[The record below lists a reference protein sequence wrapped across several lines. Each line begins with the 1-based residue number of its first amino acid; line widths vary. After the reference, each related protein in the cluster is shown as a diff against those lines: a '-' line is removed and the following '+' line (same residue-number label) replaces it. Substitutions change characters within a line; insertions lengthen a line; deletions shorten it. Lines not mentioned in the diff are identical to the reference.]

1 MYQNEE
7 YFLVKKFTI
16 RLIRILEAKDHVY
29 HSYCFDIVFNSAI
42 ETILFNQLCIII
54 IVITAV

>member
-1 MYQNEE
+1 MYIIVTV
-7 YFLVKKFTI
+7 L
-16 RLIRILEAKDHVY
+16 
-29 HSYCFDIVFNSAI
+29 IVFNSAI